1 MSQAFEKGLKFET
14 TTFHYS
20 PLKMLPT
27 FLCHTPNRNK
37 EGYFYAIDLGGTNIF
52 FLKISII
59 GGVLMPESTSFK
71 VPMNLMR
78 GKGTALFDFIAD
90 CIKDGFKQF
99 GISGKTLAFL
109 GFSFSFPVNQ
119 LALNRGSLIRWT
131 KGYSATGVG
140 EDVVKLLKEACKRK
154 QILIQEVI
162 LINDTTG
169 TLLNGAFEKSST
181 KIGVIVGTGTNA

>member
-1 MSQAFEKGLKFET
+1 
-14 TTFHYS
+14 
-20 PLKMLPT
+20 MLPT
-27 FLCHTPNRNK
+27 FLCHTPNRNE
-37 EGYFYAIDLGGTNIF
+37 EGYFYAIDLGGTNIR

-90 CIKDGFKQF
+90 CINDGFKQF

-109 GFSFSFPVNQ
+109 GFTFSFPVNQ

-131 KGYSATGVG
+131 KGYSATGVEG

-169 TLLNGAFEKSST
+169 TLLNGAFEKSAT